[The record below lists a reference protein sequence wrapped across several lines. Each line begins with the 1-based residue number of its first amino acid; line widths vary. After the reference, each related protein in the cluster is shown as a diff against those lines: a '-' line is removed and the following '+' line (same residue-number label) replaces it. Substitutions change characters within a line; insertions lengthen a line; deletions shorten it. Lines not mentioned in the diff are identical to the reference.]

1 MWKGCERS
9 WFLKHGIELSHSI
22 ATIFGGKGIWDG
34 LGKTVKRAVDDW
46 VGAGKFSVNFCIHAA
61 IVGAMKARSPSK
73 APYGLEVGV
82 DGVKTLIDDKNDCA
96 ADKYFYAV
104 LAKDMAEQTSMEA
117 TISDWKERYTTLPFD
132 LDVILAP
139 TSTVDYKTINGSA
152 THFHWLGRGQ
162 QTNKIN
168 YCRRRCGCAPCWVC
182 DPNEPLGEGCECP
195 QMRGKW
201 KTGDIVKDGGGE
213 TAITKS
219 MAAATKEWRESWK
232 RGTYLAWNRGK
243 GIPTQEM
250 RRRCYGLCCVVSKIK
265 KADKA
270 LKAAGVHEKV
280 RKGGYYVMVQD
291 LSVVSE
297 SGRKWK
303 LEKGAKQQRC
313 NVAIFVETEDPIK
326 VTEVR
331 GGCVQVDVEDHD
343 NLMGLYAQSLGE

>member
-1 MWKGCERS
+1 M
-9 WFLKHGIELSHSI
+9 
-22 ATIFGGKGIWDG
+22 
-34 LGKTVKRAVDDW
+34 
-46 VGAGKFSVNFCIHAA
+46 
-61 IVGAMKARSPSK
+61 
-73 APYGLEVGV
+73 
-82 DGVKTLIDDKNDCA
+82 
-96 ADKYFYAV
+96 
-104 LAKDMAEQTSMEA
+104 
-117 TISDWKERYTTLPFD
+117 
-132 LDVILAP
+132 
-139 TSTVDYKTINGSA
+139 
-152 THFHWLGRGQ
+152 
-162 QTNKIN
+162 
-168 YCRRRCGCAPCWVC
+168 C